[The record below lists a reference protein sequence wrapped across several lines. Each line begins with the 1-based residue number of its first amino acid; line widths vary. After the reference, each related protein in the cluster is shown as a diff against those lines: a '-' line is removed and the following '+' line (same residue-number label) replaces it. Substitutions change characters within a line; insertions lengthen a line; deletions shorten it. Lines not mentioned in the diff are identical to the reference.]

1 VVENLLTNRARQMR
15 RDPTEAEKRMWRLL
29 RDRRLRRL
37 KVCRQEALGPYIVD
51 FICFEQQ
58 LIVEL
63 DGSQHADSNYDT
75 RRDACWPHAASP

>member
-1 VVENLLTNRARQMR
+1 MAENLLTDRARQMR
-15 RDPTEAEKRMWRLL
+15 RDPTDAEKRMWRLP
-29 RDRRLRRL
+29 RDRRLARFKFRRE
-37 KVCRQEALGPYIVD
+37 EALGPYIVD

-75 RRDACWPHAASP
+75 RRDACWPLAASP